1 MNKMILVAIRDKK
14 AEFFHPPYAVPT
26 EAMAIRGFGDAVLKG
41 NSDLAAHPEDF
52 VLFKVG
58 EYDQLTGSV
67 IAVDPLSIASA
78 LDFKDKE

>member
-58 EYDQLTGSV
+58 EYDQLTGAV

>member
-58 EYDQLTGSV
+58 EYDQFTGAV
-67 IAVDPLSIASA
+67 IAVDPLSIACA

>member
-41 NSDLAAHPEDF
+41 NSDLSAHPEDF
-52 VLFKVG
+52 CLFKVG
-58 EYDQLTGSV
+58 EYNQLNGKV
-67 IAVDPLSIASA
+67 IPVEPLSIASA